1 MTQLFGIHAGVWG
14 FDWSPAAADRAIGA
28 AAAAG
33 YDLIEIPAID
43 REVLDAG
50 DTVRALSRHGIDAS
64 VSLALSFSDD
74 ISDADPARRARG
86 EHRLTEAMHFAA
98 DIGAT
103 FVGGVVFSAMG
114 RYDRLPTTEA
124 RERSLDVLRRVAAVG
139 ARAGVTLG
147 VEYVNR
153 YESNLLNT
161 AAQTAR
167 FVDDMGAPNVVVH
180 LDTFHAAMEEQSLSA
195 AVETAGRRLGYL
207 HASESHRGR
216 LGTGT
221 IDWTALLAA
230 LAAVGFAGP
239 ITVESFSPVVI
250 GETSAIDIGLWHP
263 LWSDPDELAASSLAF
278 LKARLAETVAS

>member
-14 FDWSPAAADRAIGA
+14 FDWTPTAADRAIGA
-28 AAAAG
+28 AASAG

-43 REVLDAG
+43 RSVHDAR
-50 DTVRALSRHGIDAS
+50 DTVRALEHHGIAAS
-64 VSLALSFSDD
+64 VSLALSFDDD
-74 ISDADPARRARG
+74 ISDADAARRGRG
-86 EHRLTEAMHFAA
+86 EHRLTEAMHFAS

-114 RYDRLPTTEA
+114 RYDRLPTVED
-124 RERSLDVLRRVAAVG
+124 RERSLAVLRRVATIG
-139 ARAGVTLG
+139 ERAGVTLG

-167 FVDDMGAPNVVVH
+167 FVDDIGASNVVVH
-180 LDTFHAAMEEQSLSA
+180 LDTFHAAMEERRLADAISA
-195 AVETAGRRLGYL
+195 AGSRLGYV

-221 IDWTALLAA
+221 IDWTRLLSDLAA
-230 LAAVGFAGP
+230 ARFDGP
-239 ITVESFSPVVI
+239 ITVETFSPVVI
-250 GETSAIDIGLWHP
+250 GDASSIDIGLWHP
-263 LWSDPDELAASSLAF
+263 HWSDPDALAAESLAF
-278 LKARLAETVAS
+278 LRARLAETVPA

>member
-1 MTQLFGIHAGVWG
+1 MAQRFGIHAGVWG
-14 FDWSPAAADRAIGA
+14 FDWTPTAADRAIGA

-43 REVLDAG
+43 RSAHDTH
-50 DTVRALSRHGIDAS
+50 DTVRALRAHGIDAS
-64 VSLALSFSDD
+64 VSLALTFDDD
-74 ISDADPARRARG
+74 ISDADAARRERG
-86 EHRLTEAMHFAA
+86 ERRLTEAMHFAS

-114 RYDRLPTTEA
+114 RYDRLPTVEA
-124 RERSLDVLRRVAAVG
+124 RERSLAVLRRVAAIG
-139 ARAGVTLG
+139 ERTGVTLG

-167 FVDDMGAPNVVVH
+167 FVDDIGASNVVVH
-180 LDTFHAAMEEQSLSA
+180 LDTFHAAMEERSLTEAVQA
-195 AVETAGRRLGYL
+195 AGHRLGYL
-207 HASESHRGR
+207 HASESHRGI

-221 IDWTALLAA
+221 IDWTRLLSD
-230 LAAVGFAGP
+230 LADARFDGP

-250 GETSAIDIGLWHP
+250 GDESSIDIGLWHP
-263 LWSDPDELAASSLAF
+263 HWSDPDALAADSLAF
-278 LKARLAETVAS
+278 LRSRLAETVPA